1 MGIKQKVTDD
11 MKEAMKAKDQ
21 FRLDALRMVK
31 AAIMNK
37 EVSGDAARGL
47 SEAEEIAVLQSLVKQ
62 RRDSIE
68 QYTKAGRQDLADKEA
83 GELKILETYLPAA
96 PAEAEIAAAIEAAVT
111 ETGAAGPK
119 DMGKVM
125 KALKEKF
132 AGKSVDG
139 GALST
144 KVKARL
150 GG

>member
-1 MGIKQKVTDD
+1 MGIKQRIVDD

-37 EVSGDAARGL
+37 EVAGESAREL
-47 SEAEEIAVLQSLVKQ
+47 TEAECTATLQSLVKQ
-62 RRDSIE
+62 RKDSIE
-68 QYTKAGRQDLADKEA
+68 QYGKAGRKDLADKEA
-83 GELKILETYLPAA
+83 GELKIIEGYLPAA
-96 PAEAEIAAAIEAAVT
+96 PTEEEIGAAIEAAVK

-132 AGKSVDG
+132 AGKAVDG
-139 GALST
+139 SVLSG
-144 KVKARL
+144 KVKAKL